1 MTEPSKETKSKTGA
15 KKAAKPRAK
24 KAVTPKRS
32 TKKPSSKG
40 GKKNVLKLKLV
51 RSLIGATE
59 RQRQCV
65 RGLGLRRLQHTVER
79 QDTPEIRGMVRKVAH
94 LVQVIEG

>member
-1 MTEPSKETKSKTGA
+1 MAEKKT
-15 KKAAKPRAK
+15 
-24 KAVTPKRS
+24 
-32 TKKPSSKG
+32 TKKTATKKKTTKKSG
-40 GKKNVLKLKLV
+40 GLKLKLV

-59 RQRQCV
+59 HQRQIV

-79 QDTPEIRGMVRKVAH
+79 QDTPEVRGMVNKVSH